1 MLALIVVLF
10 AAPAIQSAA
19 AQAPVVH
26 AVLFFSPTCGH
37 CEKVINEDLPPLV
50 QQFKGQLDIVGID
63 VSQPKGME
71 IYQAALT
78 AYNVPDDRIGVPTLI
93 VGENYLVGSQEIP
106 ERLPGIVKAGLSA
119 GGVDFPKIQGLAEVL
134 AAQGIIQDTS
144 TPSQAGGPGF
154 VQKFLRDPFAN
165 TIAVIVLLGMVFILI
180 LTLVHFLQGV
190 DRRMYDWPH
199 WLVPVF
205 ALLGLF
211 VAGYL
216 SFIELTKTEALCGPL
231 GDCNSVQSSP
241 YAYLFG
247 ILPVGILGAVG
258 YLSILAA
265 WLIAEFGPQSLR
277 KFAAL
282 AAWGMAWFGVLFSCY
297 LTFLEPFVIGAT
309 CAWCISSAILITL
322 VLWATTGPAIAAMR
336 SDGDPDDDDDHD
348 ESEPEEAQEEPS
360 EVEDTRPNQALSAP

>member
-1 MLALIVVLF
+1 
-10 AAPAIQSAA
+10 
-19 AQAPVVH
+19 
-26 AVLFFSPTCGH
+26 
-37 CEKVINEDLPPLV
+37 
-50 QQFKGQLDIVGID
+50 
-63 VSQPKGME
+63 
-71 IYQAALT
+71 
-78 AYNVPDDRIGVPTLI
+78 
-93 VGENYLVGSQEIP
+93 
-106 ERLPGIVKAGLSA
+106 LSA